1 MIIEK
6 IQKKTS
12 LIGRWELIAN
22 SCERACALA
31 ASFKSKRYRDK
42 LRLEVRE
49 LERVLPVERMAL
61 HRRLDS
67 QTIYRLTVAYF
78 RMKLFL
84 KGEQVET
91 QT

>member
-1 MIIEK
+1 M
-6 IQKKTS
+6 
-12 LIGRWELIAN
+12 A
-22 SCERACALA
+22 RAPA

-42 LRLEVRE
+42 LRLGVRE

-84 KGEQVET
+84 KGE
-91 QT
+91 